1 MAGQSLINGALVLL
15 LSGLFNRILGFIYEV
30 FMIRLIQPEGIGL
43 FNMIYPVYVLV
54 VVMATAGIPV
64 AIAKLVSEET
74 ARGNLPGA
82 YRIFKICLFT
92 LMASGAIFTVLCYLG
107 ASFLLRYV
115 FINPKAYYC
124 FLFLIPGII
133 IVPLCSAF
141 RGFFQGLQQMTP
153 TALTQSLE
161 QLIRCVAGFL
171 IAYMLLPKGIEYA
184 AAGASL
190 GVVTG
195 ELAGFVSILLI
206 YVRNRPVV
214 PSVFKVLRFESF
226 YSIAVRVF
234 NLAFPV
240 SLTRLASTTLLWIDA
255 VLIPKRLLSNG
266 MGMSE
271 ATSSYGQFVGISQSL
286 LFAPAIITLS
296 LATAL
301 LPAISGAL
309 AVKNFTTVRM
319 RCEDAVR
326 ITLIAAMPS
335 TVVYVFLSEELCG
348 LIFGYPKAG
357 TSLSILALGGPFLYL
372 VQTTTGILQ
381 GLGKASRPFINMA
394 VASLFKITGIY
405 YLTGVP
411 QFGVQG
417 TAAALAVYYMIMALL
432 NLADV
437 RKYTGLEI
445 RLPKLLFKPLFA
457 AAVMSIVILLSKS
470 YLFACTHS
478 ESLATMGT
486 VLGGMFI
493 YVLILILSGG
503 ISIKDLN
510 RLKSVISFKTG
521 IKTR

>member
-1 MAGQSLINGALVLL
+1 MAGQSLINGTLVLL
-15 LSGLFNRILGFIYEV
+15 FSGLFNRMLGFTYEV

-43 FNMIYPVYVLV
+43 FNMIYPIYVLV

-64 AIAKLVSEET
+64 AIAKLVSEEA
-74 ARGNLPGA
+74 ARGNLRGA

-92 LMASGAIFTVLCYLG
+92 LIASGTIFTALCYLG
-107 ASFLLRYV
+107 ASFLLKYI
-115 FINPKAYYC
+115 FINPKAYYS
-124 FLFLIPGII
+124 FLFLIPGVL
-133 IVPLCSAF
+133 IVSLCSAF

-161 QLIRCVAGFL
+161 QLIRCVSGLL

-206 YVRNRPVV
+206 YIRKRPIV
-214 PSVFKVLRFESF
+214 PSGFRTLHFESF

-234 NLAFPV
+234 NLAIPV
-240 SLTRLASTTLLWIDA
+240 SLTRFASTTLLWIDA
-255 VLIPKRLLSNG
+255 VLIPKRLLANG
-266 MGMSE
+266 MGLSE
-271 ATSSYGQFVGISQSL
+271 ATSAYGQFVGISQSL

-309 AVKNFTTVRM
+309 AVNNLKNVRK

-326 ITLIAAMPS
+326 ITLIAGMPS
-335 TVVYVFLSEELCG
+335 TVVYVMLSEELCG
-348 LIFGYPKAG
+348 LIFDYPKAG
-357 TSLSILALGGPFLYL
+357 ASLCILALGGPFLYL
-372 VQTTTGILQ
+372 AQTSTGILQ
-381 GLGKASRPFINMA
+381 GLGKASRPFINM
-394 VASLFKITGIY
+394 VIASLFKITGIY

-417 TAAALAVYYMIMALL
+417 TSAALVIYYMIMALL

-437 RKYTGLEI
+437 RKYTGSEI
-445 RLPKLLFKPLFA
+445 RLHKLLLKPLFA
-457 AAVMSIVILLSKS
+457 AAGMSIVILLSKS
-470 YLFACTHS
+470 YLSACTHS
-478 ESLATMGT
+478 EFLVTTGRALA
-486 VLGGMFI
+486 GMVI
-493 YVLILILSGG
+493 YVLILILNGG
-503 ISIKDLN
+503 ISINDLN
-510 RLKSVISFKTG
+510 RLKAVIHFKTE